1 MISRENGEK
10 GRGFGMEIGQV
21 IRRYRKKKNMTQ
33 EEMADRL
40 GVSGPA
46 VNKWERGNSY
56 PDITLL
62 APIARLLGIT
72 PDVLLSFREEMTKEE
87 INSLVAQID
96 AMLQDG
102 SYEEAF
108 LWARGKVEQYPDC
121 EELML
126 DMAVILH
133 AHGMMR
139 DIFDKDHDRCI
150 LKWYQRALD
159 SADESI
165 RTRAA
170 DGLFGFYRVREEYE
184 KAEECLA
191 FFSKQ
196 NPERKRKMAEI
207 YSLTGRRA
215 EAYKAYEEL
224 LYSSYQMANGY
235 FSGLYK
241 LAVEDGD
248 RQKAHMVVDKMKGLA
263 GVFDMGAYHEASA
276 GLDLAVMEK
285 DSGMVV
291 AALENMFG
299 RVDEIE
305 SWRRSS
311 LYEHMTFREVGEK
324 FWEQLKQKVIEEF
337 GDQEKYDFLNG
348 DDRWRKLAGK
358 P

>member
-1 MISRENGEK
+1 M
-10 GRGFGMEIGQV
+10 

-126 DMAVILH
+126 NMAVILH

-139 DIFDKDHDRCI
+139 DIFDKEYDRCI

-159 SADESI
+159 SSDESI

-224 LYSSYQMANGY
+224 LFSGYQMVNGY

-248 RQKAHMVVDKMKGLA
+248 RQKYFVC
-263 GVFDMGAYHEASA
+263 
-276 GLDLAVMEK
+276 
-285 DSGMVV
+285 
-291 AALENMFG
+291 
-299 RVDEIE
+299 
-305 SWRRSS
+305 
-311 LYEHMTFREVGEK
+311 
-324 FWEQLKQKVIEEF
+324 
-337 GDQEKYDFLNG
+337 
-348 DDRWRKLAGK
+348 
-358 P
+358 

>member
-1 MISRENGEK
+1 
-10 GRGFGMEIGQV
+10 MEIGQV

-126 DMAVILH
+126 NMAVILH

-139 DIFDKDHDRCI
+139 DIFDKEYDRCI

-159 SADESI
+159 SSDESI
-165 RTRAA
+165 RTRAT
-170 DGLFGFYRVREEYE
+170 V
-184 KAEECLA
+184 
-191 FFSKQ
+191 
-196 NPERKRKMAEI
+196 
-207 YSLTGRRA
+207 RRA
-215 EAYKAYEEL
+215 VRL
-224 LYSSYQMANGY
+224 L
-235 FSGLYK
+235 SG
-241 LAVEDGD
+241 EG
-248 RQKAHMVVDKMKGLA
+248 
-263 GVFDMGAYHEASA
+263 GV
-276 GLDLAVMEK
+276 
-285 DSGMVV
+285 
-291 AALENMFG
+291 
-299 RVDEIE
+299 
-305 SWRRSS
+305 
-311 LYEHMTFREVGEK
+311 
-324 FWEQLKQKVIEEF
+324 
-337 GDQEKYDFLNG
+337 
-348 DDRWRKLAGK
+348 
-358 P
+358 